1 MDMKAQNSIVLQ
13 KRITIVCALIFRT
26 VLAVGSLLITMFSV
40 VVMIPFKNISFE
52 ISAPYV
58 VEVHHFIPAVFFSL
72 VAIIIPI
79 AINSIF
85 YSLWFGKKSISKLW
99 IRIPDIVFTVGIVIF
114 VLISLFAFDNHWN
127 EAKWIWS
134 TSI

>member
-1 MDMKAQNSIVLQ
+1 MMSNKNNSFILN
-13 KRITIVCALIFRT
+13 KRITIICALIFRT

-79 AINSIF
+79 VINSIF
-85 YSLWFGKKSISKLW
+85 YSLWFSKKSISKLW
-99 IRIPDIVFTVGIVIF
+99 VRVPDVIF
-114 VLISLFAFDNHWN
+114 TLVILIIMCLNLFVFNNNWS
-127 EAKWIWS
+127 EAEWVW
-134 TSI
+134 

>member
-1 MDMKAQNSIVLQ
+1 
-13 KRITIVCALIFRT
+13 
-26 VLAVGSLLITMFSV
+26 MFSV

-99 IRIPDIVFTVGIVIF
+99 VRVPDVIF
-114 VLISLFAFDNHWN
+114 TLVILIIMCLNLFVFNNNWS
-127 EAKWIWS
+127 EAEWVW
-134 TSI
+134 

>member
-99 IRIPDIVFTVGIVIF
+99 VRVPDVIF
-114 VLISLFAFDNHWN
+114 TLVILIIMCLNLFVFNNNWS
-127 EAKWIWS
+127 EAEWVW
-134 TSI
+134 